1 MTLILLLLLL
11 LIVVPSS
18 CKLSYHHHSY
28 SAFLHLPT
36 YAGIDPA
43 SLQKLPVAGDTS
55 GALTRLRQIDSSTGP
70 QPDDSKDI
78 AFTILP
84 NGASYRDYREGK
96 GETTIQPGSKVAV
109 ELTIRCK
116 SFATADEPGGLK
128 YYSTKQDT
136 DFNELAWTIGNN
148 SSVPT

>member
-1 MTLILLLLLL
+1 MTLILLLL
-11 LIVVPSS
+11 VVPSS

-28 SAFLHLPT
+28 SAFLLLP
-36 YAGIDPA
+36 
-43 SLQKLPVAGDTS
+43 
-55 GALTRLRQIDSSTGP
+55 RLRQIDSSTGP

-136 DFNELAWTIGNN
+136 DLNELAWTISSSDN
-148 SSVPT
+148 SHLIHQYQQN